1 MIKFFRNIRQ
11 NLMTENKFSKYL
23 LYAIGEIVLV
33 VIGILIA
40 LQLNTWN
47 AERIQEKEINAT
59 LTGILAEIET
69 TKRRV
74 DGSVQRINSIVQN
87 KNKRSLELLSYK
99 DKDSIDKIYES
110 ISGISNVISVSMDMP
125 ATTEFLNDP
134 NISEMK
140 NERLKLLLLQIK
152 QSLKFGEVVDNY
164 GTTQLNTLIEPF
176 ILKHFNYALLA
187 EGKDMKAINTRLD
200 HSLLYDNLELE
211 NLINLKI
218 ETDNTKITYLT
229 SMSKL
234 LELTIEEI
242 RNELKDSK

>member
-1 MIKFFRNIRQ
+1 MSDQPEGTPSVRAG
-11 NLMTENKFSKYL
+11 NKFSKYL
-23 LYAIGEIVLV
+23 FYAIGEIVLV

-47 AERIQEKEINAT
+47 AERIQKKELDAT
-59 LTGILAEIET
+59 LSGILSEIESS
-69 TKRRV
+69 KRKV
-74 DGSVQRINSIVQN
+74 DGVRNSIARIAQT
-87 KNKRSLELLSYK
+87 KNKRNLELLAMRN
-99 DKDSIDKIYES
+99 KDSIELIYES
-110 ISGISNVISVSMDMP
+110 ISGISDVISVSLDLP

-134 NISEMK
+134 NISEIK
-140 NERLKLLLLQIK
+140 NERLKLLFLQIK

-187 EGKDMKAINTRLD
+187 EGKDMKAINTELD
-200 HSLLYDNLELE
+200 HSSILNNLELE

-234 LELTIEEI
+234 LEQTIEEI
-242 RNELKDSK
+242 ENELKDSE